1 MRTIQPDRAT
11 LALADGTL
19 VHGTSVGAPG
29 TTVAELVLNTAMTG
43 YQEILTDPS
52 YTGQFVVFTA
62 PHIGNVGVAAPDSE
76 SPSLKAAGLVVREM
90 ARCVSNHRA
99 MASLPETLR
108 EQGLVAISDV
118 DTRAIV
124 RRIRDKGAMNA
135 VISTDHHTW
144 DALEPFLNDA
154 PSMEGQHLVDMHGAA
169 YHVEPTGSTIKD
181 EPIPEGVDCSDGSPH
196 GVIPDQPYRVAL
208 VDFGAKATIESLLAT
223 AGCAIDV
230 VPASTDPQTLI
241 DGQFDGVM
249 LSNGPGDPAVLD
261 DAVVLV
267 QTVLGAKI
275 PVFGIC
281 LGHQLLALAGG
292 ARTYKMHH
300 GHHGGNHP
308 VRNLVADTLA
318 TLTDPGPWL
327 PLLARDHIAV
337 EITSQN
343 HGFAVDTETLGSGP
357 YGRVIQTHINL
368 TDGTN
373 SGIAFLDRPAF
384 GVQYHPESA
393 PGPHD
398 SRYLFDQFTA
408 LMARH
413 RATIQEA
420 KDA

>member
-11 LALADGTL
+11 LALADGTV
-19 VHGTSVGAPG
+19 VHGKSVGAPG
-29 TTVAELVLNTAMTG
+29 TAVAELVLNTAMTG

-62 PHIGNVGVAAPDSE
+62 PQIGNVGIAAVDSE
-76 SPSLKAAGLVVREM
+76 SPTLKAGGVVVRQM
-90 ARCVSNHRA
+90 ARRVSNHRA
-99 MASLPETLR
+99 VATLPETLVNS
-108 EQGLVAISDV
+108 GLVGISDV
-118 DTRAIV
+118 DTRALV

-135 VISTDHHTW
+135 VISTEYHTW
-144 DALEPFLNDA
+144 EELAPFLEAA
-154 PSMEGQHLVDMHGAA
+154 PSMEGQRLVNMDGDT
-169 YHVEPTGSTIKD
+169 YHYPPTGSQISD
-181 EPIPEGVDCSDGSPH
+181 APIPEGVDNSDGKPT
-196 GVIPDQPYRVAL
+196 GPIPTDPYRVAL
-208 VDFGAKATIESLLAT
+208 IDFGAKATIESLLAV

-230 VPASTDPQTLI
+230 LPANTDPTMLI
-241 DGQFDGVM
+241 DGRYDGVM

-261 DAVVLV
+261 EAIELVKAVLE
-267 QTVLGAKI
+267 AKI
-275 PVFGIC
+275 PIFGIC

-292 ARTYKMHH
+292 GKTYKMHH

-308 VRNLVADTLA
+308 VRNLVADL
-318 TLTDPGPWL
+318 LRDHDDPGPWL
-327 PLLARDHIAV
+327 PLLAREQIAV

-343 HGFAVDTETLGSGP
+343 HGFAVDANTFIDEPFGP
-357 YGRVIQTHINL
+357 VVQTHVNL

-408 LMARH
+408 VMAHH
-413 RATIQEA
+413 RAQVKEA
-420 KDA
+420 